1 MRITKNGEGE
11 YMIITMQHRIMTIT
25 EPSEAKEIDLEFR
38 TILRMY
44 LKLRRRQRGISIK
57 R

>member
-1 MRITKNGEGE
+1 MDEGE
-11 YMIITMQHRIMTIT
+11 YMIITMQHRIITIT
-25 EPSEAKEIDLEFR
+25 EPSEAKEIDLGFKAISR
-38 TILRMY
+38 KD

>member
-1 MRITKNGEGE
+1 
-11 YMIITMQHRIMTIT
+11 MIITMQHRIITIT

-38 TILRMY
+38 TISWKY

-57 R
+57 RYRTVQKR